1 MRPTVSD
8 QLAGLARALDDVVA
22 PEVDDAYATDVLDG
36 VVGTL
41 EMLSERWADVA
52 PYLRW
57 DVEASSRVL
66 ALVGVEPPP
75 LPDDPLDVTALEA
88 RHHEVQALLVD
99 AMPTVVEDAE
109 ARAAVVQLFR
119 GRAERYPLAARPRG
133 GFGAHAAR

>member
-22 PEVDDAYATDVLDG
+22 PEVDDAYAVDVLEG

-41 EMLSERWADVA
+41 EMLAERWADVA

-57 DVEASSRVL
+57 DVEATGRVL
-66 ALVGVEPPP
+66 ALVGVASPPE
-75 LPDDPLDVTALEA
+75 PDDPLDVAALEA
-88 RHHEVQALLVD
+88 RHHEVQTLLVG
-99 AMPTVVEDAE
+99 AMPAVVEQPD
-109 ARAAVVQLFR
+109 ARALVVQLFR
-119 GRAERYPLAARPRG
+119 DRAERYPLAARPRG

>member
-22 PEVDDAYATDVLDG
+22 PEVDDAYAVDVLDG

-41 EMLSERWADVA
+41 EMLAEKWTDVA

-57 DVEASSRVL
+57 DVDATGKVL
-66 ALVGVEPPP
+66 ALVGVGAPPV
-75 LPDDPLDVTALEA
+75 PDDPLDVAALEA
-88 RHHEVQALLVD
+88 RHHEVQELLVR
-99 AMPTVVEDAE
+99 AMP
-109 ARAAVVQLFR
+109 AVVDDPDARDAVVRLFR
-119 GRAERYPLAARPRG
+119 DRAERYPLAARPRG